1 MYWDESRSSTTTHTA
16 ATPMILTI
24 VCVTHTR
31 CTYMHHTHK
40 IMAHDMDM
48 DMDMAYA
55 PAHDHLI
62 LET

>member
-1 MYWDESRSSTTTHTA
+1 
-16 ATPMILTI
+16 MILTI